1 MIRSGMM
8 EKLTKEQIDARLA
21 KLRES
26 RLDDETYTVVRPAMA
41 MCYSMEFPRRINQI
55 RQCALCGK
63 NFEVSWIRGES
74 LSPETGEDIAAQFR
88 FAGMDAQFCCH
99 CPDCV
104 QKHGA
109 APYEMHIKAKDEQEW
124 HVSIP
129 EENPWCERKENSTS
143 LFEYELVL
151 RFLTCAEKIDD
162 LAGFFDELYN
172 RNFRKRE
179 LAFFVGQEC
188 IDRQPVPQATS
199 DWEKRRAQEEAVL
212 QDPKLFRSG
221 KPPVDFYAVPDLT
234 VPRALELIKRHT
246 DFCNGDGE
254 HDFIFYRFVTLLGN
268 QYRVLTYRGINGATD
283 DIRAKA
289 GFIKTQIDLALFKV
303 LGLTVVYDLEE
314 MRRNIDLIWRENNRQ
329 GLLPFA
335 YASLEQTGK
344 TQFTVREYADF
355 MDRLQEKLEPVE
367 QALDEADKIIDAK
380 ITRSHVLIDY
390 MSKIMQ
396 MWMVRQ
402 ERINFTKEEIRSYLH
417 DELFANVRF
426 DFETVKKAFQK
437 WTVPNEPWDY
447 YGPDNESPKEVFQRL
462 KSNFFAPLYQRTGQS
477 LSLQD
482 IVDVQDEI
490 NRIFNTYGLPVH
502 ISIVFGTGKVQ

>member
-1 MIRSGMM
+1 M

-26 RLDDETYTVVRPAMA
+26 RLEDETYTVVRSAMA
-41 MCYSMEFPRRINQI
+41 MCYSIEPPWKVSEI
-55 RQCALCGK
+55 RQCNICGK
-63 NFEVSWIRGES
+63 DFEASWIRGES
-74 LSPETGEDIAAQFR
+74 ISPETAEDIATQFR

-99 CPDCV
+99 CPECV
-104 QKHGA
+104 QKYGA
-109 APYEMHIKAKDEQEW
+109 APYEMHIKSKDEQEW
-124 HVSIP
+124 HVSLP
-129 EENPWCERKENSTS
+129 DAYVYRSEDDRYTS
-143 LFEYELVL
+143 PFEYELAL
-151 RFLTCAEKIDD
+151 RFLTFPEKIND

-172 RNFRKRE
+172 QEFREEE

-188 IDRQPVPQATS
+188 IDRQPAPQATS
-199 DWEKRRAQEEAVL
+199 DWEKRRVQEKAVL

-246 DFCNGDGE
+246 NFCNGDGE

-283 DIRAKA
+283 DTRAKA

-314 MRRNIDLIWRENNRQ
+314 MRRNIDLIWKENNRQ
-329 GLLPFA
+329 GLLSFA
-335 YASLEQTGK
+335 YALLEKTGK
-344 TQFTVREYADF
+344 IQFTVKEYVDF
-355 MDRLQEKLEPVE
+355 MDRMQQILKPVE
-367 QALDEADKIIDAK
+367 QALDAAGKMIYSE
-380 ITRSHVLIDY
+380 ITCSPVLIDY
-390 MSKIMQ
+390 MSEVIQ
-396 MWMVRQ
+396 TWMVRQ
-402 ERINFTKEEIRSYLH
+402 ERANFTTEEIRSYLH
-417 DELFANVRF
+417 GDLFPNVRF
-426 DFETVKKAFQK
+426 DFKTVEKAFQK

-447 YGPDNESPKEVFQRL
+447 YGPDNESPKEVFERL

-477 LSLQD
+477 LSLRD

-490 NRIFNTYGLPVH
+490 NRIFNAYGLPVH
-502 ISIVFGTGKVQ
+502 ISIVFGTGKAQ

>member
-1 MIRSGMM
+1 MIRSEMM

-41 MCYSMEFPRRINQI
+41 MCYSMEFPRRITQI

-74 LSPETGEDIAAQFR
+74 LSPETVADIAAQFR
-88 FAGMDAQFCCH
+88 SAGMDAQFCCH

-104 QKHGA
+104 HKHGA

-124 HVSIP
+124 HVSLPYICVYRS
-129 EENPWCERKENSTS
+129 EDDRYTS
-143 LFEYELVL
+143 RFEYELVL
-151 RFLTCAEKIDD
+151 RFLTFPEKIGD
-162 LAGFFDELYN
+162 LAGFFDKLYN
-172 RNFRKRE
+172 QVYRERE

-188 IDRQPVPQATS
+188 IDRQPAPQATS
-199 DWEKRRAQEEAVL
+199 DWEKRRVQEKAVL

-246 DFCNGDGE
+246 NFCNGDGE

-268 QYRVLTYRGINGATD
+268 QYRVLTYRGINGATN

-314 MRRNIDLIWRENNRQ
+314 MRKNIDLIWKENNRQ
-329 GLLPFA
+329 
-335 YASLEQTGK
+335 
-344 TQFTVREYADF
+344 
-355 MDRLQEKLEPVE
+355 
-367 QALDEADKIIDAK
+367 
-380 ITRSHVLIDY
+380 
-390 MSKIMQ
+390 
-396 MWMVRQ
+396 
-402 ERINFTKEEIRSYLH
+402 
-417 DELFANVRF
+417 
-426 DFETVKKAFQK
+426 
-437 WTVPNEPWDY
+437 
-447 YGPDNESPKEVFQRL
+447 EVG
-462 KSNFFAPLYQRTGQS
+462 S
-477 LSLQD
+477 
-482 IVDVQDEI
+482 
-490 NRIFNTYGLPVH
+490 
-502 ISIVFGTGKVQ
+502 